1 MSKRYFA
8 CVYGGANER
17 IDSRHKEEIKNLGK
31 MIAGNGFSLV
41 YGGGATGCMGA
52 VARGVKENGG
62 FVMGVSPY
70 FIGEF
75 EDIFESDNKVL
86 VDTMAERK
94 TLMEK
99 HADIFFI
106 APGGIGTMD
115 EFFQV
120 LTLKYLKRIDVPIV
134 ILNIDGFYDT
144 LIELIKD
151 LVRQGAL
158 TEGIHKLYDVVTNVS
173 EKTIVPI
180 LKTVRENS

>member
-17 IDSRHKEEIKNLGK
+17 IEEKHKEKIEELGRI
-31 MIAGNGFSLV
+31 IAANGFSLV
-41 YGGGATGCMGA
+41 YGAGATGCMGA

-62 FVMGVSPY
+62 FVMGISPD
-70 FIGEF
+70 FISTF
-75 EDIFESDNKVL
+75 EDIFDCDNTIM

-99 HADIFFI
+99 HADVFFI

-120 LTLKYLKRIDVPIV
+120 LTLRYLQRIDVPIV
-134 ILNIDGFYDT
+134 VLNLDGFYDT
-144 LIELIKD
+144 LVALICD
-151 LVRQGAL
+151 LVRQGAV
-158 TEGIHKLYDVVTNVS
+158 TEEIHKLYTVITDVSDGTVA
-173 EKTIVPI
+173 PI
-180 LKTVRENS
+180 LSACRKE